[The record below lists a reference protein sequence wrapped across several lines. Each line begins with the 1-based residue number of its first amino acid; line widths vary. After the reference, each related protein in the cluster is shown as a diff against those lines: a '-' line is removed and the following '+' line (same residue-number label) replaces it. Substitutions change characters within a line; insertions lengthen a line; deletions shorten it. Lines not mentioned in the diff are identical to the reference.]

1 MSPTDSVENPQAH
14 TEVQN
19 AGKIWLSPQKDPFML
34 NSGERE
40 IVAKKVP
47 QETIF
52 WPLMCI

>member
-47 QETIF
+47 QETFF